1 MNKKIS
7 VIVPIYNV
15 EQYLDKCVESLV
27 NQTYKNLEIILVDDG
42 TKDKSGEM
50 ADLWSIKDER
60 IKVIHKENGG
70 LSDARN
76 AGMKIATGEY
86 ITFVDSDD
94 WINYKMYAILIN
106 NLEKYNADISV
117 CAVKKV
123 YKEDVVNEKQV
134 VNKEEI
140 CVLTSEEAL
149 ENLLDEG
156 ILKQTVWNKL
166 YKREVIDGIY
176 FEFGKIHED
185 EFWTYQIF
193 GKCEKIVYTVEQ
205 LYYYLQRS
213 GSIMDKPFSMSRLD
227 ALEARN
233 NRLNYIKQKFPKL
246 EIKAKKSLFFSCLY
260 QYQLMLKCEKIV
272 EQRKYE
278 QVIKKYI
285 EYVNFNKDE
294 KNILSLKENIWINLV
309 SVSLDFTC
317 KLRNLIGVGV

>member
-140 CVLTSEEAL
+140 CVFTSEEAL

>member
-7 VIVPIYNV
+7 IIVPIYNV

-50 ADLWSIKDER
+50 ADLWSIKDDR
-60 IKVIHKENGG
+60 IKVIHKKNGG

-76 AGMKIATGEY
+76 AGIKIATGEY
-86 ITFVDSDD
+86 IAFVDSDD
-94 WINYKMYAILIN
+94 WANYKMYEILTR

-123 YKEDVVNEKQV
+123 YEEDVVNEKQV
-134 VNKEEI
+134 VNKDI
-140 CVLTSEEAL
+140 YVFTAEEAL
-149 ENLLDEG
+149 ENLIDEG

-193 GKCEKIVYTVEQ
+193 GKCEKIVYTYEQ

-233 NRLNYIKQKFPKL
+233 NRLNYIKKKFPKL

-260 QYQLMLKCEKIV
+260 QYQSMLKSEKLE
-272 EQRKYE
+272 EQKKYE

-285 EYVNFNKDE
+285 EYVNFNKNE
-294 KNILSLKENIWINLV
+294 KNTLSLKENIWVNLV
-309 SVSLDFTC
+309 SISLDFTC

>member
-50 ADLWSIKDER
+50 ADLWSIKDDR
-60 IKVIHKENGG
+60 IKVIHKKNGG

-76 AGMKIATGEY
+76 AGIKIATGEY
-86 ITFVDSDD
+86 ITFMDSDD
-94 WINYKMYAILIN
+94 YINYRMYEILMN

-140 CVLTSEEAL
+140 CVFTAEEAL
-149 ENLLDEG
+149 ENLIDEG

-193 GKCEKIVYTVEQ
+193 GKCEKIVYTYEQ

-213 GSIMDKPFSMSRLD
+213 GSIMDNPFSMSRLD

-260 QYQLMLKCEKIV
+260 QYQSILKSEKLE
-272 EQRKYE
+272 EQKKYE
-278 QVIKKYI
+278 QVIKRYI
-285 EYVNFNKDE
+285 EYVNFNKNE
-294 KNILSLKENIWINLV
+294 KNTLSLKENIWVNLV
-309 SVSLDFTC
+309 SISLDFTC

>member
-7 VIVPIYNV
+7 IIVPIYNV

-50 ADLWSIKDER
+50 ADLWSIKDDR
-60 IKVIHKENGG
+60 IKVIHKKNGG

-76 AGMKIATGEY
+76 AGIKIATGEY
-86 ITFVDSDD
+86 IAFVDSDD
-94 WINYKMYAILIN
+94 WTNYKMYEILIS

-123 YKEDVVNEKQV
+123 YEEDVVNEKQV
-134 VNKEEI
+134 VNKDI
-140 CVLTSEEAL
+140 CVFTAEEAL
-149 ENLLDEG
+149 ENLIDEG

-193 GKCEKIVYTVEQ
+193 GKCEKIVYTYEQ

-233 NRLNYIKQKFPKL
+233 NRLNYIEKKFPKL
-246 EIKAKKSLFFSCLY
+246 EIKAKKSLFFCCLY
-260 QYQLMLKCEKIV
+260 QYQSMLKSEKIE
-272 EQRKYE
+272 EQKNYE
-278 QVIKKYI
+278 QIIKKYI
-285 EYVNFNKDE
+285 EYVNFNRDE
-294 KNILSLKENIWINLV
+294 KNTLSLKENIWVNLV
-309 SVSLDFTC
+309 SISLDFTC

>member
-50 ADLWSIKDER
+50 ADLWSIKDDR
-60 IKVIHKENGG
+60 IKVIHKKNGG

-76 AGMKIATGEY
+76 VGIKIATAEY
-86 ITFVDSDD
+86 ITFMDSDD
-94 WINYKMYAILIN
+94 YINYRMYEILMN

-140 CVLTSEEAL
+140 CVFTSEEAL